1 MKKEKK
7 PVPSKREIYEQL
19 MSLADTFERTAAK
32 LDTYNTENDKA
43 FAAASRRVA
52 AKYAARA
59 HRMHCGP
66 GPDED

>member
-1 MKKEKK
+1 MKQKK
-7 PVPSKREIYEQL
+7 PVPSRKEIYEQL
-19 MSLADTFERTAAK
+19 MSLADTFERSAVK
-32 LDTYNTENDKA
+32 LDQHGTEKDKA

-59 HRMHCGP
+59 QRMHCGP